1 MKSTTLSL
9 IAATALVLACWANR
23 PASAADEGKGKKAP
37 SAEQLIRGV
46 LDSQVK
52 AWNDGKLEEF
62 MDGYWKSGEMTFY
75 SGKEK
80 RLGWDEALARYKKRY
95 QGEGKEMGK
104 LSFSELEVQVLGPEF
119 ALVKGRWLVEMKKE
133 KLDGLFTLI
142 MRKTDKGWK
151 IIHDHTS
158 G

>member
-1 MKSTTLSL
+1 MKRMIL
-9 IAATALVLACWANR
+9 LVVLVAVLGLADR
-23 PASAADEGKGKKAP
+23 PAITADEPKTGTP
-37 SAEQLIRGV
+37 EQLIRAV
-46 LDSQVK
+46 LNSQAE
-52 AWNDGKLEEF
+52 AWNKGKLEEF
-62 MDGYWKSGEMTFY
+62 MAGYWNAKELTFY

-80 RLGWDEALARYKKRY
+80 RLGWDETLDRYKKRY
-95 QGEGKEMGK
+95 QSDGKEMGK
-104 LSFSELEVQVLGPEF
+104 LTFSDLEIQTLG
-119 ALVKGRWLVEMKKE
+119 ADHAVVKGRWLVEMSKE